1 MILLDSD
8 IMIDFLRKYPSA
20 INWLSSLE
28 DEEIALS
35 GYKDVITN

>member
-8 IMIDFLRKYPSA
+8 IMIDFLRKYPPA

-28 DEEIALS
+28 DEKIALP
-35 GYKDVITN
+35 GYVVMELI